1 MSSKKPILTKERFN
15 EILAFANEFAPELFK
30 SERPLPPVAIGTA
43 KVMNER
49 GFREKYEIK
58 SREFGAFM
66 HRYTTSTHYLH
77 QIAKQWWR
85 VDLDGKRTDKVTDEE
100 SQAAIKQL
108 KERGIEFK
116 VRKKKP
122 QKKAKS
128 EPDLSVLASKFKT
141 L

>member
-1 MSSKKPILTKERFN
+1 MSSKKSILTRDRFN
-15 EILAFANEFAPELFK
+15 EILSFAHEFAPELFK
-30 SERPLPPVAIGTA
+30 AERPLPPVAIGIA

-49 GFREKYEIK
+49 GFREKYSIT
-58 SREFGAFM
+58 SREFGTFM

-85 VDLDGKRTDKVTDEE
+85 VDIDGNRTDKVTKEE

-116 VRKKKP
+116 VRKRKPKK
-122 QKKAKS
+122 QKS
-128 EPDLSVLASKFKT
+128 EPDLSVLANKFKT